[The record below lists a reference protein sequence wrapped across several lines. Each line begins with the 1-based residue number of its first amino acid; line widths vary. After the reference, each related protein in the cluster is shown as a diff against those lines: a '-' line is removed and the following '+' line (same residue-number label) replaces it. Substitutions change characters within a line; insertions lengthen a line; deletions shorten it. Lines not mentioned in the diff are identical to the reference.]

1 MTADGFAEVVNSLVA
16 GGIGK
21 RPLHEVV
28 GVTCAGLLET
38 PDTGLLLVDAGG
50 TLLALEAS
58 TPMMD
63 VVEDLELTLGVGPC
77 IDAFSDGRSVA
88 QPDLARE
95 APSRWL
101 GFDAPALAAG
111 ARSVFAFPLL
121 VEGASI
127 GSLNLC
133 RSEPGSLTARQHS
146 DAVMLTAVV
155 AQIVLVLYGDDLDGA
170 VELDRLIA
178 HQAVVHQATGM
189 LGAQLDV
196 PMAVALAM
204 LRARAFSDE
213 RPIADVA
220 MEIVLRRLRFD
231 P

>member
-1 MTADGFAEVVNSLVA
+1 M
-16 GGIGK
+16 
-21 RPLHEVV
+21 
-28 GVTCAGLLET
+28 
-38 PDTGLLLVDAGG
+38 DAGG

-170 VELDRLIA
+170 VELDRLID